1 MNIFSGEFESG
12 TIVPLI
18 TKPVSRTTVFLGK
31 LFAALLTVLVVY
43 GVFFACGTVG
53 GIIAYGPQNNL
64 QLVPVAF
71 LGDVLTTFFWVAL
84 VMAFGSLSRS
94 TILTVLAAFS
104 LFIAFSV
111 GLPLAVPSGIQTAP
125 ELNFLPGNGATG
137 TTYVN
142 ITFTSYNP
150 KTNQTMN
157 MTAEWAK
164 SMPTGTDYI
173 TVNLINFFLHPVGNV
188 SFINVTDSHVDTMP
202 GQVKH
207 NDVLY
212 TEPNG
217 LIPLRAIAVDVI
229 YTAVIL
235 AVAWYAFKRVQV
247 SE

>member
-12 TIVPLI
+12 TIVPLL

-43 GVFFACGTVG
+43 GVFFTCGTVG
-53 GIIAYGPQNNL
+53 GIIAYGPQDSL

-71 LGDVLTTFFWVAL
+71 LGDVLSTFFWVAL

-111 GLPLAVPSGIQTAP
+111 GLPLAVPSNMQTAP

-142 ITFTSYNP
+142 ITFISYNP
-150 KTNQTMN
+150 QTHQTMN

-164 SMPTGTDYI
+164 SIPTGTDYI
-173 TVNLINFFLHPVGNV
+173 TANLINYFLHPAGNV
-188 SFINVTDSHVDTMP
+188 SFINATGSYSATSP
-202 GQVKH
+202 GQV
-207 NDVLY
+207 NRNAVLY
-212 TEPNG
+212 AEPNG
-217 LIPLRAIAVDVI
+217 LIPLRAIAVDAV